1 MSGYDNKLGPS
12 INLMKGRL
20 GVYERQQSSADGGMS
35 ADYMSLE
42 ALDNGST
49 ILTYDGGHFQQDR
62 MIRDKRRSLNK
73 ALKYSYQAATI
84 EKVDDSAVPWSFGD
98 QETQQTIRALINPNK
113 LKMDYDDKIVSVP
126 SEWGFKTGDVFS
138 WTGTNTYWLIYLQDL
153 TEIAYFRGD
162 IRRCRY
168 ILKFPTKDGYKEV
181 YAATRGPVE
190 TKINFIQ
197 KAGVS
202 TDVPN
207 HSLNILM
214 PKTPETIEYFTRYSK
229 FYLNPSSDNTP
240 EDYKDRTCWRV
251 EARDWIS
258 TPGILEI
265 TAVEYYANETE
276 DDMEIGLVGTRIA
289 EQESPNSTW
298 VDNRIVGESFIK
310 PQGIYTYTY
319 NGFGGKKWQIDT
331 EKYPVQFSVNP
342 NDDRQV
348 RLQWT
353 GAFSGQFEI
362 SYNGTTKVIVVE
374 SLY

>member
-35 ADYMSLE
+35 ADYMSLG

-84 EKVDDSAVPWSFGD
+84 EKVDDSAVPWSFGG

-126 SEWGFKTGDVFS
+126 SEWGFKTGDVFN

-153 TEIAYFRGD
+153 TETAYFRGD

-181 YAATRGPVE
+181 YAAIRGPVE

-202 TDVPN
+202 VDVPN

-229 FYLNPSSDNTP
+229 FYLSSSDDTG
-240 EDYKDRTCWRV
+240 DYKDRTCWRV
-251 EARDWIS
+251 EAHDWIS

-265 TAVEYYANETE
+265 TAIEYYANETE
-276 DDMEIGLVGTRIA
+276 DDIENGLVGTHIA
-289 EQESPNSTW
+289 EPESPNNGW

>member
-12 INLMKGRL
+12 LNLMASRL
-20 GVYERQQSSADGGMS
+20 GVYERQKGEDAQS
-35 ADYMSLE
+35 ADYAYLG
-42 ALDNGST
+42 ALDNQKT
-49 ILTYDGGHFQQDR
+49 IMTYDGGHFQQDR
-62 MIRDKRRSLNK
+62 MIRDKRRSLEK
-73 ALKYSYQAATI
+73 ALHYSYQAATI
-84 EKVDDSAVPWSFGD
+84 KKVDDSAVPWGLND
-98 QETQQTIRALINPNK
+98 HQDTTQIIRALINPNK
-113 LKMDYDDKIVSVP
+113 LKMDYDDKIISVP
-126 SEWGFKTGDVFS
+126 FEWGFKPGDVFN

-181 YAATRGPVE
+181 YAAIRGPVE

-197 KAGVS
+197 KSGVS
-202 TDVPN
+202 TEVPN

-265 TAVEYYANETE
+265 TAVEYYANESE
-276 DDMEIGLVGTRIA
+276 DNIDVGLVGTLIT
-289 EQESPNSTW
+289 QQTNPNENNTDSQK
-298 VDNRIVGESFIK
+298 IVGDTFIK
-310 PQGIYTYTY
+310 PYGVYTYTF
-319 NGFGGKKWQIDT
+319 NGFGGGIWTVDT
-331 EKYPVQFSVNP
+331 KKYPIELSVNP

-348 RLQWT
+348 RIRWN
-353 GAFSGQFEI
+353 GAYSGQFEL
-362 SYNGTTKVIVVE
+362 SYNGITKTIVVE
-374 SLY
+374 SIF

>member
-1 MSGYDNKLGPS
+1 
-12 INLMKGRL
+12 
-20 GVYERQQSSADGGMS
+20 
-35 ADYMSLE
+35 
-42 ALDNGST
+42 
-49 ILTYDGGHFQQDR
+49 
-62 MIRDKRRSLNK
+62 
-73 ALKYSYQAATI
+73 
-84 EKVDDSAVPWSFGD
+84 
-98 QETQQTIRALINPNK
+98 
-113 LKMDYDDKIVSVP
+113 
-126 SEWGFKTGDVFS
+126 
-138 WTGTNTYWLIYLQDL
+138 
-153 TEIAYFRGD
+153 
-162 IRRCRY
+162 
-168 ILKFPTKDGYKEV
+168 
-181 YAATRGPVE
+181 
-190 TKINFIQ
+190 
-197 KAGVS
+197 
-202 TDVPN
+202 
-207 HSLNILM
+207 M

-276 DDMEIGLVGTRIA
+276 DDIEIGLVGTRVA
-289 EQESPNSTW
+289 EPESPNNGW

-362 SYNGTTKVIVVE
+362 SYNGTTKIIVVE